1 MPNDAPDHDMER
13 RLRDHFA
20 TEADDLRAPGDLWER
35 LESQLGEQRTPRFTR
50 LRGGVTAIRG
60 LTMWE
65 QASRRPWLGAAAAA
79 VLVLAIGVATW
90 SLVAGSRPGDG
101 PGDDS
106 EIAAS
111 SATTSESSSG
121 ATTSTRGTTTTSA
134 ASSSEASSDD
144 DAGAASTATSDAATA
159 GDTASVAADDGEATP
174 TQTAA
179 RIVGATPTATS
190 APRPSAATETPAAEP
205 TTTPAA
211 AAEPAAVPTTTP
223 AATAEPAAEPTTT
236 PAARRR
242 TAEPAAE
249 PTTTPAATAEP
260 AAEPAPTARDSG
272 DSDDSDARDA
282 GADEDSRADAAMDD
296 ADDSMAD
303 DAMADDAM
311 GDSDDAMADEF
322 DATDMDDGDDMAD
335 EEADEESD
343 SLSEPPSDATETQRT
358 ALSAGEVNDNER
370 WDEYLLYRN
379 RYSGPSVHDVDVS
392 ERYVVTVTDSDGR
405 PVHNARVRVSAGD
418 VALFEGRTYA
428 NGQTLFFPLAFAGS
442 EGAQSFTLSVEQD
455 AVSQQLD
462 FTRGGERNWDVT
474 LDLNQSPSGS
484 GVPLDILFLLDA
496 TGSMEDEIAQI
507 RDTLLSIASRI
518 SDLPSQ
524 PDLRLGL
531 VAYRDRGDEFVTRV
545 YDFEPDAER
554 FLDTIRGVV
563 AKGGGDIPESLNE
576 ALHVAVHEPGWRLEE
591 AIRLVFLIAD
601 APPHLDYP
609 DDYSYADEMAE
620 AHRRGIKIFSVASS
634 GLDPQGEYIFRQI
647 AQHTM
652 GRFIFIVYGAGGTT
666 PHEVSRY
673 TVERLDDLIVSLVE
687 DEMTFLAR

>member
-1 MPNDAPDHDMER
+1 
-13 RLRDHFA
+13 
-20 TEADDLRAPGDLWER
+20 
-35 LESQLGEQRTPRFTR
+35 
-50 LRGGVTAIRG
+50 
-60 LTMWE
+60 
-65 QASRRPWLGAAAAA
+65 
-79 VLVLAIGVATW
+79 
-90 SLVAGSRPGDG
+90 
-101 PGDDS
+101 
-106 EIAAS
+106 
-111 SATTSESSSG
+111 
-121 ATTSTRGTTTTSA
+121 
-134 ASSSEASSDD
+134 
-144 DAGAASTATSDAATA
+144 
-159 GDTASVAADDGEATP
+159 
-174 TQTAA
+174 
-179 RIVGATPTATS
+179 
-190 APRPSAATETPAAEP
+190 
-205 TTTPAA
+205 
-211 AAEPAAVPTTTP
+211 
-223 AATAEPAAEPTTT
+223 
-236 PAARRR
+236 
-242 TAEPAAE
+242 
-249 PTTTPAATAEP
+249 
-260 AAEPAPTARDSG
+260 
-272 DSDDSDARDA
+272 
-282 GADEDSRADAAMDD
+282 MDD

-311 GDSDDAMADEF
+311 GDSDDAMADDAMEDSDDAMADDAMGDSDDAMADES

-343 SLSEPPSDATETQRT
+343 SLSEPPSDASETQRT

-474 LDLNQSPSGS
+474 LDVNQSPSGS

-620 AHRRGIKIFSVASS
+620 AHSRGIKIFSVASS

>member
-1 MPNDAPDHDMER
+1 
-13 RLRDHFA
+13 
-20 TEADDLRAPGDLWER
+20 
-35 LESQLGEQRTPRFTR
+35 
-50 LRGGVTAIRG
+50 
-60 LTMWE
+60 
-65 QASRRPWLGAAAAA
+65 
-79 VLVLAIGVATW
+79 
-90 SLVAGSRPGDG
+90 
-101 PGDDS
+101 
-106 EIAAS
+106 
-111 SATTSESSSG
+111 
-121 ATTSTRGTTTTSA
+121 
-134 ASSSEASSDD
+134 
-144 DAGAASTATSDAATA
+144 
-159 GDTASVAADDGEATP
+159 
-174 TQTAA
+174 
-179 RIVGATPTATS
+179 
-190 APRPSAATETPAAEP
+190 
-205 TTTPAA
+205 
-211 AAEPAAVPTTTP
+211 
-223 AATAEPAAEPTTT
+223 
-236 PAARRR
+236 
-242 TAEPAAE
+242 
-249 PTTTPAATAEP
+249 
-260 AAEPAPTARDSG
+260 
-272 DSDDSDARDA
+272 
-282 GADEDSRADAAMDD
+282 MDD

-311 GDSDDAMADEF
+311 GDSDDAMADES

-335 EEADEESD
+335 MADEESD
-343 SLSEPPSDATETQRT
+343 SLSEPPSDASETQRT

-455 AVSQQLD
+455 AVSQQFD

-496 TGSMEDEIAQI
+496 TGSMDDEIAQI

-620 AHRRGIKIFSVASS
+620 AHSRGIKIFSVASS

>member
-20 TEADDLRAPGDLWER
+20 TEADDLRAPEDLWER

-101 PGDDS
+101 PGDGA

-111 SATTSESSSG
+111 SATTPESSSG

-144 DAGAASTATSDAATA
+144 DSGAASTATSDAATA
-159 GDTASVAADDGEATP
+159 GDTASVATDDGEATP

-179 RIVGATPTATS
+179 RIVGATPTPTS
-190 APRPSAATETPAAEP
+190 ALRPSAATETPAAEP

-211 AAEPAAVPTTTP
+211 
-223 AATAEPAAEPTTT
+223 TAEPAPEPT
-236 PAARRR
+236 
-242 TAEPAAE
+242 
-249 PTTTPAATAEP
+249 
-260 AAEPAPTARDSG
+260 PTARDSG
-272 DSDDSDARDA
+272 DSGDSITSDDSDDSDARDA
-282 GADEDSRADAAMDD
+282 DSRADAAMDD

-303 DAMADDAM
+303 DAMADAAM
-311 GDSDDAMADEF
+311 GDSDDAMADAAMDDADDAMADES

-335 EEADEESD
+335 EESD
-343 SLSEPPSDATETQRT
+343 SLSEPPSDASETQRT

-442 EGAQSFTLSVEQD
+442 EGAQSFTLNVEQD
-455 AVSQQLD
+455 AVSRQLD

-474 LDLNQSPSGS
+474 LDVNQSPSGS

-687 DEMTFLAR
+687 DEMTFLTR